1 MRLRLLA
8 DAALLAT
15 HHASSPPTVFA
26 SAAEYGGGS
35 SWRREASALR
45 EQLAAM
51 RFLLDALLASHPH
64 QGPGA
69 PEEASAPAGDTAT
82 QDAGV
87 VDAGGMPVDDGIDG
101 VRGNRSSAG
110 TAGAAGADGVD
121 GFMGLEGKVGVDC
134 MQVDVLHVEDCSVP
148 LPGGVQT
155 SLLLPASLAP
165 VVAAPLPTCG
175 GITATLAPEPKMA
188 SIVSHSLL

>member
-51 RFLLDALLASHPH
+51 RSEDLQAILPHRMLPWWMRVACLSMMALTAFLAT
-64 QGPGA
+64 GA
-69 PEEASAPAGDTAT
+69 RLGQLEPPERTT
-82 QDAGV
+82 W
-87 VDAGGMPVDDGIDG
+87 
-101 VRGNRSSAG
+101 
-110 TAGAAGADGVD
+110 
-121 GFMGLEGKVGVDC
+121 
-134 MQVDVLHVEDCSVP
+134 
-148 LPGGVQT
+148 
-155 SLLLPASLAP
+155 
-165 VVAAPLPTCG
+165 
-175 GITATLAPEPKMA
+175 MA
-188 SIVSHSLL
+188 SWVSKVR